1 MNVWKPI
8 SICLAAG
15 LIASIGV
22 QTASANRNPD
32 PPPSLTGPCFDQP
45 HMAAAK
51 GYIESAIGELNK
63 AEHNKGGWRERAT
76 AAANKAHDE
85 INNGCNVANG
95 R

>member
-1 MNVWKPI
+1 
-8 SICLAAG
+8 
-15 LIASIGV
+15 
-22 QTASANRNPD
+22 
-32 PPPSLTGPCFDQP
+32 
-45 HMAAAK
+45 MAAAK

-95 R
+95 K